1 MDELAGTCRSFLEAG
16 ITFNYSTNA
25 MTTDVPFVKDVN
37 LSVQSAVNM
46 FHDLF
51 ANLWNLSLFF

>member
-1 MDELAGTCRSFLEAG
+1 MQLFHQCDDQRRPL
-16 ITFNYSTNA
+16 
-25 MTTDVPFVKDVN
+25 FVKDVS

-51 ANLWNLSLFF
+51 ANQWNLSLFSLAG